1 MNTTSVRIE
10 DELNHPGSWTYL
22 LKLSV
27 KRILSALKPKSS
39 NAAGHHRALPY
50 QKGSKESFPTV
61 SSIHGISYGENERD
75 RLFYG

>member
-10 DELNHPGSWTYL
+10 DGLKHFDSWPYL
-22 LKLSV
+22 LKLSLI
-27 KRILSALKPKSS
+27 RILSALKPETSI
-39 NAAGHHRALPY
+39 AAGQHTALPY
-50 QKGSKESFPTV
+50 QKGPSEKFPTV

>member
-10 DELNHPGSWTYL
+10 DGLKHLDSLQYL

-27 KRILSALKPKSS
+27 ARVLSALKPKENISE
-39 NAAGHHRALPY
+39 GHHTALPY
-50 QKGSKESFPTV
+50 KKKSIEQFPTV

>member
-1 MNTTSVRIE
+1 MNSTTVKIE
-10 DELNHPGSWTYL
+10 YGLNHLDKWPYL

-27 KRILSALKPKSS
+27 IRILSALKLKTSY
-39 NAAGHHRALPY
+39 AAGQHRAPPY
-50 QKGSKESFPTV
+50 QKRSAENLPTV

>member
-10 DELNHPGSWTYL
+10 DELNHLGNWAYL

-27 KRILSALKPKSS
+27 KRILSALKPSKS
-39 NAAGHHRALPY
+39 NAASQHSSLPY
-50 QKGSKESFPTV
+50 NKKAWENFPTV
-61 SSIHGISYGENERD
+61 SDVHGISYGENERD

>member
-10 DELNHPGSWTYL
+10 DGLKHFDNWQYL
-22 LKLSV
+22 LKLFLAPV
-27 KRILSALKPKSS
+27 LSALKPKT
-39 NAAGHHRALPY
+39 NIGAGQPKALLY
-50 QKGSKESFPTV
+50 QKRSSDDFPTV